1 MENRE
6 DEELERIK
14 RAKLQEMKRNIAEK
28 KQKLALR
35 KAVEVTDATFKETI
49 QSHSLVMV
57 DCWAPRC
64 GPCQMVA
71 PVMEAMA

>member
-6 DEELERIK
+6 GEELERIK

-35 KAVEVTDATFKETI
+35 KPVEVTDATFKETI
-49 QSHSLVMV
+49 QSHSLVVV
-57 DCWAPRC
+57 DCWAPWC